1 MTALAFFLAH
11 PWCWHRRPRSLRV
24 NATRTALE
32 CAVLGVI
39 LTAVSAW
46 QWWPGGH
53 VALRVVLAGIYAAG
67 AVASVATMRRQP

>member
-1 MTALAFFLAH
+1 
-11 PWCWHRRPRSLRV
+11 
-24 NATRTALE
+24 
-32 CAVLGVI
+32 VI